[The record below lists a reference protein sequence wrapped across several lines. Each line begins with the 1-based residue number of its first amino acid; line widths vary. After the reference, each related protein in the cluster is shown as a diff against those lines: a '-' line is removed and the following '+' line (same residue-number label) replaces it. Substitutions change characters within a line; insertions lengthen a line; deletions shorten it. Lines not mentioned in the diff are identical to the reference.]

1 MPIFVSSLR
10 HFGSDSF
17 PATLKR
23 ELETLGSGVLPLERG
38 TTQGGRV
45 DDSNISATIIRVGED
60 DQFVRALVGVFFN
73 EIVGGCSC
81 GDEPVA
87 ENAYCEIQVLIDK
100 QTGEAEFAV
109 VSE

>member
-1 MPIFVSSLR
+1 MPILVSSLR
-10 HFGSDSF
+10 NFGSDSF
-17 PATLKR
+17 TATLKR

-45 DDSNISATIIRVGED
+45 DDSNLSATIIRVGED
-60 DQFVRALVGVFFN
+60 AQFIRALVGVFFS